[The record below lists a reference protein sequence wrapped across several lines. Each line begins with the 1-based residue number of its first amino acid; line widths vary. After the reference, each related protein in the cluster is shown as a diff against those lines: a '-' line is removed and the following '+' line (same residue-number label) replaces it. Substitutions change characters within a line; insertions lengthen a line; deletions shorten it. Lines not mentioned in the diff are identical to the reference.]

1 MSNDMQG
8 LATEMMLK
16 GIFVKGRSIII
27 YGIYQDYDKSMRNQ
41 NNSCFT
47 PKW

>member
-27 YGIYQDYDKSMRNQ
+27 YGIYQDMRKQ
-41 NNSCFT
+41 SNSCFT

>member
-16 GIFVKGRSIII
+16 GIFVKGRCIVI
-27 YGIYQDYDKSMRNQ
+27 YGIYQHYDKRMRN
-41 NNSCFT
+41 
-47 PKW
+47 